1 MSILIDEQE
10 QFKKIA
16 TKLVNENIFKL
27 NEEESELVVRLMNE
41 CFLYGV
47 EFGLNNEARIE
58 I

>member
-1 MSILIDEQE
+1 MSILIDEQS

-16 TKLVNENIFKL
+16 TKLVNENMFKL
-27 NEEESELVVRLMNE
+27 NEEESELVVKLMND

-47 EFGLNNEARIE
+47 EFATNNEARIE